1 MVVALELQYIKC
13 RRLSNGQ
20 HIKLFVFNFLP
31 FTLHFCCLPSGF
43 RLQPLGEWI
52 KLFYINYMNIN
63 VILNRFCHIF
73 QISKKKSSL
82 PNFFKLNIMIPSFN
96 RDDIT
101 QNINDYF
108 LWPSNWNSIYKD
120 GMKENKFEWGN
131 NYEFF
136 QIVIRPLSNCSCQ
149 KVI

>member
-31 FTLHFCCLPSGF
+31 FTLYFCCLPSGF

-73 QISKKKSSL
+73 QKSKKNHPCL
-82 PNFFKLNIMIPSFN
+82 IFWTENYDFEY
-96 RDDIT
+96 DDIT

-120 GMKENKFEWGN
+120 GIKENKFEWGN